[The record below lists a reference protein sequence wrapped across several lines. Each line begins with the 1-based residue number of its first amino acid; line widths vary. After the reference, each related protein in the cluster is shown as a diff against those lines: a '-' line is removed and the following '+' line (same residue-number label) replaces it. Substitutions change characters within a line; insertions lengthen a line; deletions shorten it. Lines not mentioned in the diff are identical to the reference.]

1 MGQGFRTAVI
11 SVIFNSFHSNVCIC
25 LQNNCCWFSVI
36 QKKKKGM
43 EQEDKEGT
51 TLLNLICPPQYH
63 VHLIYV
69 LFSYQ
74 KLLSATICFFPGWEE
89 S

>member
-1 MGQGFRTAVI
+1 MFVSAFKTTAVG
-11 SVIFNSFHSNVCIC
+11 FLSFR
-25 LQNNCCWFSVI
+25 
-36 QKKKKGM
+36 KKKGM

-74 KLLSATICFFPGWEE
+74 KLLSAIICFFPGWEE

>member
-1 MGQGFRTAVI
+1 
-11 SVIFNSFHSNVCIC
+11 
-25 LQNNCCWFSVI
+25 
-36 QKKKKGM
+36 M

-74 KLLSATICFFPGWEE
+74 KLLSAIICFFPGWEE